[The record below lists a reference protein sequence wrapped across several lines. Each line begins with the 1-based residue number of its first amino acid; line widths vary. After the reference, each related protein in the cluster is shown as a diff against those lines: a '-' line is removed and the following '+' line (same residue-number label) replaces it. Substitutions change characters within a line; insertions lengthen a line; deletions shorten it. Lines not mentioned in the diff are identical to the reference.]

1 MKARIRVGIVSAA
14 VAVLV
19 GGPFMSAQQE
29 PAGQAVARGA
39 QARPAAVR
47 PVVSVGR
54 HDVSA
59 PLRSIAPRPSGL
71 KAPRKGPLPMRP
83 VRKGAAQVPDTAL
96 QSAAPDAAA
105 PATIINFE
113 GVSNVDG
120 VLPPDTNGDIGPN
133 HYVQWVNKT
142 LAVYSRSGALL
153 YGPASGN
160 TIWAG
165 FGGPCETQNDGDPI
179 VLYDHLA
186 DRWLL
191 TQFALPNNLA
201 GIILMAPFYQ
211 CIAVS
216 QTGDPTGAY
225 YRYQYEF
232 SKLND
237 YPKFGV
243 WPDGYYMTINQ
254 FTPITLA
261 FAGQGVAAFD
271 RAAMLAGQPARMIFY
286 DLASVDPNLGGMLPS
301 DLDGPPPPAGSP
313 AFFVQRDDD
322 ADGYAPDQ
330 LQLWRFHANW
340 ADPAAS
346 AFVGPFAMPVAAFD
360 ANMCEGSR
368 NCIPQP
374 GTTTKLDALADRL
387 MYRLQ
392 YRNFGTHES
401 LVVNHTVDVDGTD
414 HAGIRWY
421 EVRDPGGTPVV
432 HQQGTFAPDGLHRWM
447 ASAAMDSAGNLAL
460 AYNAGG
466 PGLSPSIRYAGR
478 LAGDP
483 PGVLGQGEN
492 DLITGTGA
500 QTHTASRWGDYSM
513 LGVDPIDGCTFWATS
528 EYMATT
534 SVAGWQTRI
543 GAFRLPGCGNA
554 GPPPE
559 APAGLAATGASA
571 SRIDLA
577 WNDVSSSESGFSIER
592 CTGTMDVCSVSG
604 LFVPLRHVAADTTLY
619 ADTGLQ
625 PSTTYTYRVR
635 AYNYGGHSGYSNLAD
650 AATGEAPAVTVSAL
664 VATASEAGPVNG
676 TFRLARTGPIT
687 EPLSVAYTL
696 AGSATKGSDYQNPP
710 APAVIAAGAAFTD
723 VAIAPINDTTIEPD
737 ETIMLAIAPGQG
749 YAAGTP
755 ASASIT
761 LVSDDRSVDL
771 LVSALTIPVQAA
783 PGAAMQISEVTANQG
798 PDPTPTSVTSYY
810 LSTDFSLSSNDTLL
824 GTRAVPA
831 IAAQGTS
838 SGTTSVVLPDGL
850 TPGTYGFFAK
860 ADGPGQITETN
871 EYNNTRVAIVRIGPD
886 LSVSALSAP
895 AVVGANVAFTVS
907 DTTTNLGAG
916 AAGPSAT
923 HLYLSTDFQLDASDV
938 RLQGRA
944 VPSLTASASSSGA
957 TIVTIP
963 SQTPAGSYYLL
974 AKADDG
980 GAVGEH
986 NEANNT
992 RMVPIRVGGDL
1003 VVSSVTAPLRAA
1015 ARSSIVVSDA
1025 TANTGA
1031 NPVPASTTAFYVS
1044 TNFNL
1049 DPGDT
1054 RLPQSRAVPPLSV
1067 GGSSAGS
1074 TQVMLPDLAPGSWY
1088 LLAAADDGNLV
1099 AESNEGNNTRFA
1111 TILVGPDLAFLT
1123 LSAPLSAGAG
1133 STISVNDTLRNNGAD
1148 AAGASTI
1155 RFYLSLNTAFDGTD
1169 IALGASRDVGPLAA
1183 NGSSSGVTSV
1193 TLPQGYA
1200 GAYYLIAVADAGN
1213 TVAEAVETNN
1223 IAARPITVGK

>member
-1 MKARIRVGIVSAA
+1 MKPGFLVGIVSAA
-14 VAVLV
+14 VGVLV
-19 GGPFMSAQQE
+19 AGPLVSARQE
-29 PAGQAVARGA
+29 PALPPGA
-39 QARPAAVR
+39 QAPKARAVEAR

-54 HDVSA
+54 HDLSA

-71 KAPRKGPLPMRP
+71 KAQRRGPLPMRP
-83 VRKGAAQVPDTAL
+83 VRKGAVQ
-96 QSAAPDAAA
+96 APDAALQSTPPAAVA

-142 LAVYSRSGALL
+142 LAVYSRSGGLL

-201 GIILMAPFYQ
+201 GIILLAPFYQ

-216 QTGDPTGAY
+216 QTPDPTGAY

-254 FTPITLA
+254 FAPITLG

-271 RAAMLAGQPARMIFY
+271 RAAMLAGQPARMIYY
-286 DLASVDPNLGGMLPS
+286 DLASVDPNLGGMLPA

-346 AFVGPFAMPVAAFD
+346 TFSGPFAMPVAPFD
-360 ANMCEGSR
+360 SNMCEGSR

-374 GTTTKLDALADRL
+374 GTTAKLDALSDRL

-447 ASAAMDSAGNLAL
+447 ASAAMDAAGNLAL

-466 PGLSPSIRYAGR
+466 TGLSPSIRYVGR
-478 LAGDP
+478 LASDP

-513 LGVDPIDGCTFWATS
+513 LGVDPLDGCTFWATS
-528 EYMATT
+528 EYMETT

-554 GPPPE
+554 GPAPE
-559 APAGLAATGASA
+559 APASLSAVGVSA
-571 SRIDLA
+571 SRIDLS
-577 WNDVSSSESGFSIER
+577 WNDLASTETGFSIER
-592 CTGTMDVCSVSG
+592 CTGTMDGCTASG
-604 LFVPLRHVAADTTLY
+604 LFVPARHVAADTTTY
-619 ADTGLQ
+619 ADAGLL

-635 AYNYGGHSGYSNLAD
+635 AYNYGGHSGYSNLAT
-650 AATGEAPAVTVSAL
+650 AATGAAPAVSVTAL
-664 VATASEAGPVNG
+664 VPTASESGPASG
-676 TFRLARTGPIT
+676 TFRLTRTGPT
-687 EPLSVAYTL
+687 ADAQSVTYSLTGTA
-696 AGSATKGSDYQNPP
+696 SKGSDYQSPP
-710 APAVIAAGAAFTD
+710 APAIIPSGAAFAD
-723 VAIAPINDTTIEPD
+723 IAIVPINDTTIEPD
-737 ETIMLAIAPGQG
+737 ETVTLSIVTGPG
-749 YAAGTP
+749 YVAGSP
-755 ASASIT
+755 SSASIT
-761 LVSDDRSVDL
+761 LVSDDKAVDL
-771 LVSALTIPVQAA
+771 HVSALTAPVQAA
-783 PGAAMQISEVTANQG
+783 AGAAIQASDSTSNQG
-798 PDPTPTSVTSYY
+798 PDASPASATSFY
-810 LSTDFSLSSNDTLL
+810 LSTDFSLSANDTLL
-824 GTRAVPA
+824 GTRSVPEVA
-831 IAAQGTS
+831 RQGTS
-838 SGTTSVVLPDGL
+838 SGTTTLMLPEPL

-860 ADGPGQITETN
+860 ADGPGVVTETN
-871 EYNNTRVAIVRIGPD
+871 EYNNARVAIIRIGPD

-895 AVVGANVAFTVS
+895 AVVGVNVPFTVS

-916 AAGPSAT
+916 TAATSVT
-923 HLYLSTDFQLDASDV
+923 HLYLSTDFQLDASDTK
-938 RLQGRA
+938 LQGRT
-944 VPSLTASASSSGA
+944 VPGLVSGAASSGS
-957 TIVTIP
+957 TMVTLP
-963 SQTPAGSYYLL
+963 AQTAAGSYYLL

-980 GAVGEH
+980 SVVGEH

-992 RMVPIRVGGDL
+992 RGAPIRVGGDL
-1003 VVSSVTAPLRAA
+1003 VVSSMTAPLRAA
-1015 ARSSIVVSDA
+1015 AQSSIVVSD
-1025 TANTGA
+1025 TTVNSGA
-1031 NPVPASTTAFYVS
+1031 NPVPASTTAFYLS
-1044 TNFNL
+1044 SNFNL
-1049 DPGDT
+1049 DAGDT
-1054 RLPQSRAVPPLSV
+1054 RLPQVRAVPALAV
-1067 GGSSAGS
+1067 GGSSTGS
-1074 TQVMLPDLAPGSWY
+1074 TSVTLPVLAPGSWY
-1088 LLAAADDGNLV
+1088 LLAAADDGNV
-1099 AESNEGNNTRFA
+1099 IAESNEGNNTRFA
-1111 TILVGPDLAFLT
+1111 SILVGPDLAFFT
-1123 LSAPLSAGAG
+1123 LMAPLSAGAG
-1133 STISVNDTLRNNGAD
+1133 TTITVSDTLRNNGA
-1148 AAGASTI
+1148 ATAGPSTT
-1155 RFYLSLNTAFDGTD
+1155 RFYLSLNTALDGTD
-1169 IALGASRDVGPLAA
+1169 VLLDGSRAVSSLSA
-1183 NGSSSGVTSV
+1183 NGSSAGVTSV
-1193 TLPQGYA
+1193 TLPQGVA
-1200 GAYYLIAVADAGN
+1200 GTYYIIAVADAAGA
-1213 TVAEAVETNN
+1213 VAEAVETNN
-1223 IAARPITVGK
+1223 TAARPITIGK